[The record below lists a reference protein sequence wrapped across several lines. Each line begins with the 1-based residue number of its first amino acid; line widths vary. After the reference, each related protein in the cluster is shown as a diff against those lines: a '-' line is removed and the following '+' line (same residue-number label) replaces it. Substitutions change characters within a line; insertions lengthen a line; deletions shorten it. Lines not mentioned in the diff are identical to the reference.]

1 MDEQQHPHMATEE
14 LPAKV
19 SDHKDEMNLAE
30 FPLCCVADRAD
41 PNQKTLGF
49 EDRLWDDKRGEM
61 ITRRLTITGSD
72 EYGLPTALDD
82 EVLLGLIQLSRLR
95 EFADRRVPFT
105 RYQLI
110 QLLGWRNESKNYERI
125 EKSLNRWVGVTLYYE
140 NAWRDRGQQ
149 RWVNEKFHVL
159 DNVTLFD
166 RDHGSRQPQL
176 PFSIFVWNDV
186 LFRSFR
192 AGNLKS
198 LDFDFFKRLDSAIA
212 KRLFRFLD
220 KRFFHRRHWEF
231 DLKELAWEHIG
242 LARSYDAAGLKRK
255 LRPAIAEL
263 ERHGF
268 LQPMADEVRFRKVT
282 CGQWRVVFERA
293 RSTTPKAIEEVLPNS
308 EVDALASALIER
320 GVTPATAQE
329 TVTQHSLEQVRTQLE
344 VFDWLVAHN
353 DPGVSRNPPGFLI
366 SSIRSRYAPPQGFVT
381 SAERSLRDKKAAERK
396 HKLEQRQR
404 EQEARQQAQ
413 VRARDEAIE
422 RFWQSLSAEE
432 RLRLEQEALNEAK
445 GLPRGILDRGG
456 ALAHTA
462 RKSILDACAL
472 KLMQVAG

>member
-1 MDEQQHPHMATEE
+1 MDEHQRPHTATDE

-41 PNQKTLGF
+41 PGQKTLCF
-49 EDRLWDDKRGEM
+49 EDRLWDDRRGEM
-61 ITRRLTITGSD
+61 ITRRLTITSAD
-72 EYGLPTALDD
+72 QYGLPTALDD
-82 EVLLGLIQLSRLR
+82 EVLLGLIQLSKLR
-95 EFADRRVPFT
+95 DFADRRVPFT

-110 QLLGWRNESKNYERI
+110 QLLGWSNESKNYERI

-140 NAWRDRGQQ
+140 NAWRDRADQ

-166 RDHGSRQPQL
+166 RDHAHRQPQL
-176 PFSIFVWNDV
+176 PLSSFVWNDV

-263 ERHGF
+263 EQEGF
-268 LQPMADEVRFRKVT
+268 LQPMADAVRFRKFT
-282 CGQWRVVFERA
+282 SGQWRVAFERA
-293 RSTTPKAIEEVLPNS
+293 RCATPKVMAEVLPNS
-308 EVDALASALIER
+308 EAAALAAALVER
-320 GVTPATAQE
+320 GVTPVTAQE
-329 TVTQHSLEQVRTQLE
+329 TVNQHSLEQVRTQLE
-344 VFDWLVAHN
+344 VFDWLVARN
-353 DPGVSRNPPGFLI
+353 DPGVSRNPAGFLV
-366 SSIRSRYAPPQGFVT
+366 SSIRSRYAPPKGFVT
-381 SAERSLRDKKAAERK
+381 RAERDLREKKAAERK
-396 HKLEQRQR
+396 RKLEERQR

-413 VRARDEAIE
+413 VRARDEAID
-422 RFWQSLSAEE
+422 RFWQSFSAEE
-432 RLRLEQEALNEAK
+432 RLRLEQEALNEAR
-445 GLPRGILDRGG
+445 GLERGILERGG

-462 RKSILDACAL
+462 KKNILDAYAL
-472 KLMQVAG
+472 KLMQVNG